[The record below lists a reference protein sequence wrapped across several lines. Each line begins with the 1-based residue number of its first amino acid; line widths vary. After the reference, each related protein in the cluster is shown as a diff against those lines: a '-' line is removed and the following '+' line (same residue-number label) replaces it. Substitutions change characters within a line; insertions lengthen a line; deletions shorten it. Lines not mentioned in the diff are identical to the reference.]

1 MAVLKHAVIGDR
13 IGEVKIEKGFLK
25 FKGTMTDKHTKEVH
39 HCTMAGCDCED
50 YKKHKLPCVH
60 MYKLALEYGI
70 YKDVQ
75 KRGFADKLAGLSDE
89 AFAYFES
96 AMYGGYYD
104 IERDIEEGSLEKLTQ
119 KIKSELSREGL
130 LEFHRGY
137 FVFTNHVQSEIIGY
151 ILATFSDP
159 RSIERRKISKNNHGN
174 IKPEILPGKV
184 PQKEKNRTSKIQAD
198 FWKSTFGIQGPA
210 FTVCTER
217 IINSKSKNRARIQG
231 VYKAHI

>member
-1 MAVLKHAVIGDR
+1 MGLKDYTDTKNGPQLTVLKHAVIGDR

-159 RSIERRKISKNNHGN
+159 RSIERRKN
-174 IKPEILPGKV
+174 
-184 PQKEKNRTSKIQAD
+184 Q
-198 FWKSTFGIQGPA
+198 
-210 FTVCTER
+210 
-217 IINSKSKNRARIQG
+217 
-231 VYKAHI
+231 

>member
-1 MAVLKHAVIGDR
+1 MGLKDYTDTKNGPQLAVLKHAVIGDR

-50 YKKHKLPCVH
+50 YKKNKLPCVH
-60 MYKLALEYGI
+60 MYKLALEYGT
-70 YKDVQ
+70 YKDIQ
-75 KRGFADKLAGLSDE
+75 KRGFAGKLAGLSDE

-104 IERDIEEGSLEKLTQ
+104 KERDIEDGSWEKITQ

-159 RSIERRKISKNNHGN
+159 RSIERRKN
-174 IKPEILPGKV
+174 
-184 PQKEKNRTSKIQAD
+184 Q
-198 FWKSTFGIQGPA
+198 
-210 FTVCTER
+210 
-217 IINSKSKNRARIQG
+217 
-231 VYKAHI
+231 

>member
-1 MAVLKHAVIGDR
+1 MGLKDYTDTKNGPQLAILKHAVIGDR

-50 YKKHKLPCVH
+50 YKKN
-60 MYKLALEYGI
+60 
-70 YKDVQ
+70 
-75 KRGFADKLAGLSDE
+75 KLAGLSDE

-104 IERDIEEGSLEKLTQ
+104 KERDIEDGSWEKITQ
-119 KIKSELSREGL
+119 KIKSELSKEGL

-137 FVFTNHVQSEIIGY
+137 FVFTNHVQNEIIGY

-159 RSIERRKISKNNHGN
+159 RSIERRKN
-174 IKPEILPGKV
+174 
-184 PQKEKNRTSKIQAD
+184 Q
-198 FWKSTFGIQGPA
+198 
-210 FTVCTER
+210 
-217 IINSKSKNRARIQG
+217 
-231 VYKAHI
+231 

>member
-1 MAVLKHAVIGDR
+1 MGLKDYTDTKNGPQLAVLKHAVIGDR

-96 AMYGGYYD
+96 AMYGL
-104 IERDIEEGSLEKLTQ
+104 SL
-119 KIKSELSREGL
+119 I
-130 LEFHRGY
+130 
-137 FVFTNHVQSEIIGY
+137 
-151 ILATFSDP
+151 
-159 RSIERRKISKNNHGN
+159 
-174 IKPEILPGKV
+174 
-184 PQKEKNRTSKIQAD
+184 
-198 FWKSTFGIQGPA
+198 
-210 FTVCTER
+210 
-217 IINSKSKNRARIQG
+217 
-231 VYKAHI
+231 HI

>member
-1 MAVLKHAVIGDR
+1 
-13 IGEVKIEKGFLK
+13 
-25 FKGTMTDKHTKEVH
+25 MTDKHTKEVH
-39 HCTMAGCDCED
+39 HCTMTGCDCED

-159 RSIERRKISKNNHGN
+159 RSIERRKN
-174 IKPEILPGKV
+174 
-184 PQKEKNRTSKIQAD
+184 Q
-198 FWKSTFGIQGPA
+198 
-210 FTVCTER
+210 
-217 IINSKSKNRARIQG
+217 
-231 VYKAHI
+231 

>member
-1 MAVLKHAVIGDR
+1 MGLKDYTDTKNGPQLAVLKHAVIGDR

-50 YKKHKLPCVH
+50 YKKNKLPCVH
-60 MYKLALEYGI
+60 MYKLALEYGM
-70 YKDVQ
+70 YKDIQ
-75 KRGFADKLAGLSDE
+75 KRGFAGKLAGLSDE

-104 IERDIEEGSLEKLTQ
+104 KERDIEDGSWEKITQ

-137 FVFTNHVQSEIIGY
+137 FVFTNHVQNEIIGY

-174 IKPEILPGKV
+174 IKLEILLGKFR
-184 PQKEKNRTSKIQAD
+184 KRKKNIENSSRLLEIHIRNPRAGFYCVCRTD
-198 FWKSTFGIQGPA
+198 
-210 FTVCTER
+210 
-217 IINSKSKNRARIQG
+217 
-231 VYKAHI
+231 YKYQT

>member
-1 MAVLKHAVIGDR
+1 MGLKDYTDTKNGPQLAVLKHAVIGDR

-184 PQKEKNRTSKIQAD
+184 PQKKKIEHRK
-198 FWKSTFGIQGPA
+198 FKPTFGNPHS
-210 FTVCTER
+210 E
-217 IINSKSKNRARIQG
+217 SKGRLLLCVQNG
-231 VYKAHI
+231 L